1 MTVASPLFVLFV
13 LFAFPPSLWAGDG
26 PASLWAGS
34 AIQEITPEPGSPMSG
49 YGDRGNKPSVGIHD
63 KLFCRCLFLQ
73 DGNNRIALV
82 SADMLAFTP
91 EMRQAILDRVQ
102 DLDIDLL
109 LLAATHTHSGPGG
122 YAKSWAVERFLMG
135 TYSQTVFDNL
145 ASRIADTIHNA
156 QERLQSVRVAYG
168 MGSAPDLCRN
178 RRREGGPA
186 DADVSVLRVETRE
199 GTPVALVINFGAH
212 PTVLSPENLLYT
224 GDYAGMT
231 ATLLEDTL
239 HVPVLFFSGTLGDL
253 KPFYPGIQEW
263 GDSLEDQ
270 FEDARKIAEALSR
283 EVLRISARNKPEKV
297 SLFRVN
303 ERRIQLPSVDLRSRC
318 FYYVLTPMVRALF
331 HSIFHDESIFQ
342 AVRINDFVLAG
353 IPAEISSELGKEIKS
368 LVPARVTMIAGM
380 ANDTLGYALTPE
392 DYRTG
397 GYEACM
403 SFFGK
408 NTGVF
413 MVDQSLA
420 TIQEIW

>member
-1 MTVASPLFVLFV
+1 
-13 LFAFPPSLWAGDG
+13 
-26 PASLWAGS
+26 
-34 AIQEITPEPGSPMSG
+34 
-49 YGDRGNKPSVGIHD
+49 
-63 KLFCRCLFLQ
+63 
-73 DGNNRIALV
+73 
-82 SADMLAFTP
+82 MLAFTP